1 MRWRAQAPLQ
11 TSVGRLRGASYPLD
25 WRTYRPA
32 HHVSHT
38 PASTALH
45 KVRTRLVPFLCLLY
59 FAAFIDRVNVGFA
72 AAQMRRDLGFPPSVY
87 GLGAGIFFLGYCL
100 FEIPSN
106 LILHR
111 LGARRWIGRIMISWA
126 IVAAAMAFI
135 KTASGFY
142 ALRLLLGIAEAGFF
156 PGVLYYLTYW
166 LPAAERARLIG
177 TFMVAIPVST
187 ALSGPLSSLLLS
199 LDGALGLAGWQ
210 WLFLTETIPSLL
222 LGVLT
227 LRFLSDTPAQAPWLD
242 PQERAWLTHKLAREA
257 ASSPGAHS
265 GSVRATLMNRRVLA
279 LAACYFGADLGLY
292 GVVFWI
298 PQILAAAG
306 IPARAIGL
314 TVAVP
319 YAAAAIGMIVWS
331 RHSDRSRERTR
342 HLALAALVGFV
353 GLALSAALHGS
364 AVLAVLSFTVGVT
377 GSLAMLPIF
386 WTLPSAIL
394 RGAAAAVGFAFINA
408 VGNLGSFAGPYLV
421 GWIKEASGSF
431 TWGLLTVATGVLL
444 SGIIALLV
452 GHDVSAEYAEIP
464 ATASPGA

>member
-1 MRWRAQAPLQ
+1 VNPSSGAAA
-11 TSVGRLRGASYPLD
+11 LR
-25 WRTYRPA
+25 
-32 HHVSHT
+32 
-38 PASTALH
+38 
-45 KVRTRLVPFLCLLY
+45 KVRTRLVAFLGVLY

-72 AAQMRRDLGFPPSVY
+72 AAQMHRDLGFSPSVY
-87 GLGAGIFFLGYCL
+87 GLGAGVFFLGYCL

-126 IVAAAMAFI
+126 VVAAGMAFI
-135 KTASGFY
+135 RTPAGFY
-142 ALRLLLGIAEAGFF
+142 GLRLLLGIAEAGFF

-187 ALSGPLSSLLLS
+187 AVSGPLSSLLLG
-199 LDGALGLAGWQ
+199 LDGACGLAGWQ
-210 WLFLTETIPSLL
+210 WLFLIETIPSLV
-222 LGVLT
+222 LGLLT

-242 PQERAWLTHKLAREA
+242 PEERTWLTDTLAREA
-257 ASSPGAHS
+257 SSPLGTADA
-265 GSVRATLMNRRVLA
+265 SVCATLLNGRVLA

-298 PQILAAAG
+298 PQIFAAAG

-314 TVAVP
+314 TVALP
-319 YAAAAIGMIVWS
+319 YAAAAVGMIAWS

-342 HLALAALVGFV
+342 HIALASLVGFI
-353 GLALSAALHGS
+353 GLALSAVLHGS
-364 AVLAVLSFTVGVT
+364 AILAVLSFTVGVT
-377 GSLAMLPIF
+377 GTLAMLPIF
-386 WTLPSAIL
+386 WTLPSATL
-394 RGAAAAVGFAFINA
+394 RGVAAAAGLAFINA

-431 TWGLLTVATGVLL
+431 TWGLLTVAAGVLL
-444 SGIIALLV
+444 SGVIALLLR
-452 GHDVSAEYAEIP
+452 HDARAQYAEIP
-464 ATASPGA
+464 ASFRPGA

>member
-1 MRWRAQAPLQ
+1 VNHA
-11 TSVGRLRGASYPLD
+11 
-25 WRTYRPA
+25 
-32 HHVSHT
+32 
-38 PASTALH
+38 PASTALR
-45 KVRTRLVPFLCLLY
+45 KVRTRLVPFLGLLY

-72 AAQMRRDLGFPPSVY
+72 AAQMHRDLGFSPSVY

-106 LILHR
+106 LVLHR

-126 IVAAAMAFI
+126 LVAAGMVFI
-135 KTASGFY
+135 RTATDFY

-166 LPAAERARLIG
+166 LPAADRARLLG
-177 TFMVAIPVST
+177 TFMVAIPLST
-187 ALSGPLSSLLLS
+187 ALSGPLSSLLLG
-199 LDGALGLAGWQ
+199 LDGTLGLAGWQ

-222 LGVLT
+222 LGFLT

-242 PQERAWLTHKLAREA
+242 AEERAWLTDRLASEA
-257 ASSPGAHS
+257 HFSLGTRPT
-265 GSVRATLMNRRVLA
+265 SVRATLMNRRVLA

-298 PQILAAAG
+298 PQIFAAAG
-306 IPARAIGL
+306 IAASAIGL

-319 YAAAAIGMIVWS
+319 YAAAAVGMIAWS

-342 HLALAALVGFV
+342 HIARAALVGFI

-364 AVLAVLSFTVGVT
+364 PILAILSFTVGIT
-377 GSLAMLPIF
+377 GTLAMLPIF

-394 RGAAAAVGFAFINA
+394 RGAAAAAGLALINA
-408 VGNLGSFAGPYLV
+408 IGNLGSFAGPYLV

-431 TWGLLTVATGVLL
+431 TWGLLTVAAGVLL
-444 SGIIALLV
+444 SGLIALLV
-452 GHDVSAEYAEIP
+452 GHDARAEFAEIP
-464 ATASPGA
+464 AHSRPVHNGTARKVY

>member
-1 MRWRAQAPLQ
+1 
-11 TSVGRLRGASYPLD
+11 
-25 WRTYRPA
+25 
-32 HHVSHT
+32 VSHT
-38 PASTALH
+38 PAGTALR
-45 KVRTRLVPFLCLLY
+45 KVRTRLVPFLGLLY
-59 FAAFIDRVNVGFA
+59 FAAFIDRVNVSFA
-72 AAQMRRDLGFPPSVY
+72 AAQMHRDLGFSPSVY

-126 IVAAAMAFI
+126 IVAAGMAFI
-135 KTASGFY
+135 KTATAFY
-142 ALRLLLGIAEAGFF
+142 VLRLLLGIAEAGFF

-166 LPAAERARLIG
+166 LPAADRARLIG
-177 TFMVAIPVST
+177 IFMVAIPVST
-187 ALSGPLSSLLLS
+187 ALGGPLSSLLLG

-210 WLFLTETIPSLL
+210 WLFLTETIPSLV
-222 LGVLT
+222 LGFLT
-227 LRFLSDTPAQAPWLD
+227 LRFLSDTPAQATWLEAE
-242 PQERAWLTHKLAREA
+242 ERAWLTGKLASEA
-257 ASSPGAHS
+257 ISPLGTQDTS
-265 GSVRATLMNRRVLA
+265 LRATLMNGRVLA

-298 PQILAAAG
+298 PQIFGAAG
-306 IPARAIGL
+306 IPGSAIGL

-319 YAAAAIGMIVWS
+319 YAAAALGMIAWA

-342 HLALAALVGFV
+342 HIALASLVGFI

-364 AVLAVLSFTVGVT
+364 AVLAILSFTVGVT
-377 GSLAMLPIF
+377 GTLAMLPIF

-394 RGAAAAVGFAFINA
+394 RGAAAAAGLALINA
-408 VGNLGSFAGPYLV
+408 IGNLGSFAGPYLV

-431 TWGLLTVATGVLL
+431 TWGLLTVAAGVLL

-452 GHDVSAEYAEIP
+452 RHDLQAEFAEIP
-464 ATASPGA
+464 APLSPSA

>member
-1 MRWRAQAPLQ
+1 MRQ
-11 TSVGRLRGASYPLD
+11 
-25 WRTYRPA
+25 
-32 HHVSHT
+32 T
-38 PASTALH
+38 PASTSALR
-45 KVRTRLVPFLCLLY
+45 KVRTRLVPFLGLLY

-72 AAQMRRDLGFPPSVY
+72 AAQMHRDLGFSPSVY

-111 LGARRWIGRIMISWA
+111 LGARRWIGRIMITWA
-126 IVAAAMAFI
+126 LVAAGMAFI

-142 ALRLLLGIAEAGFF
+142 GLRLLLGVAEAGFF

-187 ALSGPLSSLLLS
+187 ALSGPLSSFLLG

-210 WLFLTETIPSLL
+210 WLFLTETIPSLV
-222 LGVLT
+222 LGFLT
-227 LRFLSDTPAQAPWLD
+227 LRFLSDTPAQATWLE
-242 PQERAWLTHKLAREA
+242 PEERAWLTHRLANEA
-257 ASSPGAHS
+257 VGPQGARHT
-265 GSVRATLMNRRVLA
+265 SVRAALLNGRVFA

-298 PQILAAAG
+298 PQIFAAAG
-306 IPARAIGL
+306 IPASAIGL
-314 TVAVP
+314 TVALP
-319 YAAAAIGMIVWS
+319 YTAAAFGMIAWS

-342 HLALAALVGFV
+342 HIALASLVGFI
-353 GLALSAALHGS
+353 GLALSAVLHDSAL
-364 AVLAVLSFTVGVT
+364 LAILSFTVGVT
-377 GSLAMLPIF
+377 GTLAMLPIF

-394 RGAAAAVGFAFINA
+394 RGAAAAAGLALINA
-408 VGNLGSFAGPYLV
+408 IGNLGSFAGPYLV

-431 TWGLLTVATGVLL
+431 TWGLLTVSAGVLF
-444 SGIIALLV
+444 SGIIALQV
-452 GHDVSAEYAEIP
+452 GHDVRAEYAEIP
-464 ATASPGA
+464 AP